1 MNNPKRRRLILA
13 TLFSIPVVFEAAA
26 LLTAIVPRYAGRPNH
41 IAHYAHRDEL
51 SCRLAATPTI

>member
-13 TLFSIPVVFEAAA
+13 TLFSIPVIFEAAA
-26 LLTAIVPRYAGRPNH
+26 LLIAIIPRYASRPNH
-41 IAHYAHRDEL
+41 IAHYVHGDEL